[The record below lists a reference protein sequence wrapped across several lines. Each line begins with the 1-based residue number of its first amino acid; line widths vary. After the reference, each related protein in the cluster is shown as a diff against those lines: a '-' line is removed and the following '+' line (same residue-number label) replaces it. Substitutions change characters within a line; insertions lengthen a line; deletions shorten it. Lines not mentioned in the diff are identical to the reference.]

1 MDSVKNMLEEQ
12 LKTIEKSYDFI
23 EMIEDWQADMRNSLY
38 LLGVFVETELARQAV
53 TTEEIEDAIKY
64 YNHIAEITNGEG
76 SLAETSAKIA
86 IEALKEYSIKG
97 KLKGIEL
104 NNAD

>member
-53 TTEEIEDAIKY
+53 LKTIEILERLD
-64 YNHIAEITNGEG
+64 N
-76 SLAETSAKIA
+76 
-86 IEALKEYSIKG
+86 
-97 KLKGIEL
+97 
-104 NNAD
+104 